1 MSDAGGSVPIPFTG
15 WRLSLPEVPD
25 TVTLPFVHIS
35 ITAPERE
42 SAAYYLVLGGLVAA
56 EVIEWP
62 IGVLLATSH
71 VLAKR
76 HRFRA
81 LEGAIE
87 AFEEE

>member
-1 MSDAGGSVPIPFTG
+1 MSDAAGSVPIPFTS

-25 TVTLPFVHIS
+25 TVTLPVVHVRV
-35 ITAPERE
+35 TAPERE

-81 LEGAIE
+81 LEGAFE
-87 AFEEE
+87 AVEEG